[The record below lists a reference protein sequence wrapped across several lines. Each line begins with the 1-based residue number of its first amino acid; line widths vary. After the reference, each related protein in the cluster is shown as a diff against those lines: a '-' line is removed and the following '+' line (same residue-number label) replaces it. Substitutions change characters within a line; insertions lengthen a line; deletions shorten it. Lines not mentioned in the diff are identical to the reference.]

1 MMLEERARR
10 IFGKS
15 THLKLLLLFYNDPTY
30 FDNMEGLAK
39 RLGKSHVTT
48 RKVVND
54 LCKVGILKDFYEVR
68 KGGVRDRIVMLN
80 KSNPCTKALF
90 NLLKRMEEVCAMEN
104 LEEENRGETVEEM
117 IEKGKERRSRI
128 VQELFKLYERVQE
141 LESAIEEEITELLK
155 RLDGGD
161 FIVEFYGTTLENDGL
176 EYWTQRGKEIYVRLD
191 GSIEVRD
198 RKGKLILRV

>member
-1 MMLEERARR
+1 MLEERARR

-48 RKVVND
+48 RKVVNN
-54 LCKVGILKDFYEVR
+54 LCKAGILKDIYSGR
-68 KGGVRDRIVMLN
+68 CRIVMLN
-80 KSNPCTKALF
+80 KSNPYTKAVF
-90 NLLKRMEEVCAMEN
+90 RLLKRVEVCGMEN
-104 LEEENRGETVEEM
+104 LGERNRGETAEEM

-128 VQELFKLYERVQE
+128 VQELFKLYDRVRE
-141 LESAIEEEITELLK
+141 LEGELEEEITEILK
-155 RLDGGD
+155 RLDEDD

-176 EYWTQRGKEIYVRLD
+176 EYWTQRGKEIYVRVD
-191 GSIEVRD
+191 GSIVVRG
-198 RKGKLILRV
+198 RNGTYIIGSKTKLL